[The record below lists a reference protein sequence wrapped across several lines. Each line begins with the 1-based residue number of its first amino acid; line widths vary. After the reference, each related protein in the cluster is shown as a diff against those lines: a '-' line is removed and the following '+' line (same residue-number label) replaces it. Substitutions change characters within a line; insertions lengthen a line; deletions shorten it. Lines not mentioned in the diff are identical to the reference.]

1 MTTHFRLDKYL
12 WAIRAYKTR
21 SLSTEACKN
30 GRIKVNGIVAKA
42 SRELK
47 IGDQI
52 GFKVDQ
58 LNKQIEVTQLIHN
71 RVNPTL
77 ALDNYNDITP
87 KEEIERVEM
96 IRQMK
101 DEKRDRGIGRPSK
114 KDRRDIEKLK
124 GI

>member
-30 GRIKVNGIVAKA
+30 GRVKVNGIVAKA

-71 RVNPTL
+71 RVNATL

-87 KEEIERVEM
+87 KEEIERIEM